1 MGKTVALTATVTPS
15 NATDKTVTFKSADET
30 LATVNNEGVV
40 TGVKATEP
48 DTPVGIVVT
57 TNDGKQTDTAMVTV
71 TAPSVGAK
79 AYSNNT
85 DFGDYDYS
93 GSPNLMPVLKAKDF
107 NKPSG
112 VTLEDVGNGLNITF
126 TKTDEGTYLEAI
138 PHMPALLP
146 NTQYTLSADFTVSEG
161 YTGKLEN
168 LKLGYRKFPTEVS
181 ILSLTTKDAQVGT
194 KTKLSITANS
204 SSITDPSSFDRMYF
218 TIGTSSTEP
227 FAGTVLIENIKL
239 ERGSKATPYQPNLLD
254 EPYWLGKTP
263 LGENIANKD
272 VQFPINT
279 TEYNLYSEPNTADY
293 ILNQEYTVS
302 MKATK
307 PGTQDLVVYVGTS
320 ANKKVTLSPV
330 EGLADVWE
338 GTFTVDQTDMSNG
351 VSKQLNIFQYP
362 TATKGNVAIEWVKLE
377 KGDTRTPNI
386 SHYNY
391 EGTAPA
397 PSNNPKDYHWVD
409 SPSYMNAV

>member
-1 MGKTVALTATVTPS
+1 
-15 NATDKTVTFKSADET
+15 
-30 LATVNNEGVV
+30 
-40 TGVKATEP
+40 
-48 DTPVGIVVT
+48 
-57 TNDGKQTDTAMVTV
+57 
-71 TAPSVGAK
+71 
-79 AYSNNT
+79 
-85 DFGDYDYS
+85 
-93 GSPNLMPVLKAKDF
+93 
-107 NKPSG
+107 
-112 VTLEDVGNGLNITF
+112 
-126 TKTDEGTYLEAI
+126 
-138 PHMPALLP
+138 
-146 NTQYTLSADFTVSEG
+146 
-161 YTGKLEN
+161 
-168 LKLGYRKFPTEVS
+168 
-181 ILSLTTKDAQVGT
+181 
-194 KTKLSITANS
+194 
-204 SSITDPSSFDRMYF
+204 
-218 TIGTSSTEP
+218 
-227 FAGTVLIENIKL
+227 
-239 ERGSKATPYQPNLLD
+239 
-254 EPYWLGKTP
+254 
-263 LGENIANKD
+263 
-272 VQFPINT
+272 
-279 TEYNLYSEPNTADY
+279 
-293 ILNQEYTVS
+293 